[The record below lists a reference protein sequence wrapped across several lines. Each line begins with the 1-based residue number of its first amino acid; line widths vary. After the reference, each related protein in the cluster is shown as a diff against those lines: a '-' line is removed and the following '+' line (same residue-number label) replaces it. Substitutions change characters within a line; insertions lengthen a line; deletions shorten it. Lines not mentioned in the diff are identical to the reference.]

1 MPKQTLAEDW
11 LERLISRA
19 QRPFAAAVV
28 ISAVT
33 TVIVILAGLAMTIV
47 DKDSFPTAGSGLW
60 WAVQTVTTVGYGD
73 VVPASTAGKLLAS
86 LVMLLGIAFISIVTA
101 LITTSFI
108 NRSRNAARRADTIS
122 GAALSEDDLRQ
133 INESL
138 DRIDA
143 LLAARN

>member
-1 MPKQTLAEDW
+1 MFERW
-11 LERLISRA
+11 LERLIGRA
-19 QRPFAAAVV
+19 QRPFAAAFV
-28 ISAVT
+28 IAAVT

-73 VVPASTAGKLLAS
+73 AVPASTAGKLLAS
-86 LVMLLGIAFISIVTA
+86 LVMLVGIGFITIVTA

-108 NRSRNAARRADTIS
+108 NRSRRAARKADTIS
-122 GAALSEDDLRQ
+122 GAALSEHDLRQ

-143 LLAARN
+143 LLAERN